1 MLKADPAAAARRL
14 WRVHPGRRGLSRFP
28 HVAAI
33 AVLLTVLSAGVG
45 LAAQHARVSSPDG
58 LNLRDAPSLSGNVVT
73 VLPFGAG
80 VDELATPTADGWV
93 NVSAQGQ
100 QGFVRSLYLDLT
112 PAQPLHGVA
121 IVAPAD
127 GVRLRLTP
135 SLSGQIISV
144 LPPGTQVQIFGDS
157 TADGWYSVNAAGSS
171 GWVSGD
177 YLTALPPDGQAARI
191 TWYGHDFDGGV
202 LACGGVFTA
211 DDPGTAATNGYP
223 CGTHLKVCAGSKCVT
238 VAVRDRGH
246 LPPGAIDLSAAAFQ
260 RLATLDTGTLTGTIS
275 VTTDPVAAPGQ

>member
-1 MLKADPAAAARRL
+1 MLKADPAPAVLRLRRG
-14 WRVHPGRRGLSRFP
+14 HPGRRGLSLLSP
-28 HVAAI
+28 IAAT
-33 AVLLTVLSAGVG
+33 AVLLLLLSAGAS

-58 LNLRDAPSLSGNVVT
+58 LNLRDAPSLSGNVLG
-73 VLPFGAG
+73 VLPFGTG

-100 QGFVRSLYLDLT
+100 QGYVQSLYLDLT
-112 PAQPLHGVA
+112 PAQPLRGDA

-127 GVRLRLTP
+127 GVRLRQTP
-135 SLSGQIISV
+135 SLGGQIISV
-144 LPPGTQVQIFGDS
+144 LPAGTQVHIFGDP
-157 TADGWYSVNAAGSS
+157 TPDGWYSVTAAGGG
-171 GWVSGD
+171 GWVSGQ

-202 LACGGVFTA
+202 LACGGTYSA

-260 RLATLDTGTLTGTIS
+260 RLATLDAGALNGTIS
-275 VTTDPVAAPGQ
+275 VTSDPVATAGP

>member
-1 MLKADPAAAARRL
+1 MLKADPAPAVLRPRRE
-14 WRVHPGRRGLSRFP
+14 HPGRRGLSRFP
-28 HVAAI
+28 HIAAL
-33 AVLLTVLSAGVG
+33 AVLLMLCFAGTG

-58 LNLRDAPSLSGNVVT
+58 LNLRDAPSLSGNVLT

-80 VDELATPTADGWV
+80 VDELATPTSDGWV
-93 NVSAQGQ
+93 SVSAQGQ
-100 QGFVRSLYLDLT
+100 QGYVQSLYLDLT
-112 PAQPLHGVA
+112 PAQPLRGDA
-121 IVAPAD
+121 IVASAD

-135 SLSGQIISV
+135 SLSGQIITV
-144 LPPGTQVQIFGDS
+144 LPPGTQVHIFGDP

-171 GWVSGD
+171 GWVSGQ

-202 LACGGVFTA
+202 LACGGTFSA
-211 DDPGTAATNGYP
+211 DDPSTAATNGYP

-238 VAVRDRGH
+238 VIVRDRGH

-260 RLATLDTGTLTGTIS
+260 RLTTLDAGALTGTIS
-275 VTTDPVAAPGQ
+275 VTTDPIATAGQ